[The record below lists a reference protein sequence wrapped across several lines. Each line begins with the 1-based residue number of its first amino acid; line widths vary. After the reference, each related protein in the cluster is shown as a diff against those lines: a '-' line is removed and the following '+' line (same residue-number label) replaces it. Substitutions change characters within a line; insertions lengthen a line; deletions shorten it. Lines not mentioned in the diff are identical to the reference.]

1 MMAKVTGGC
10 LCGALRFE
18 AKGAPLRIGLC
29 HCMDCRKHH
38 GAVFHAS
45 AVYPEDAVTFTG
57 QSRHYMERHFCPR
70 CGSSVYSRS
79 GDEIELHLGSM
90 DSPNVF
96 SPTYELWTI
105 RREDWLPPF
114 PLRQSYEK
122 DRTPG
127 PDTDKDQDR

>member
-1 MMAKVTGGC
+1 MAKVTGGC

-18 AKGAPLRIGLC
+18 AEGDPLRVGLC

-38 GAVFHAS
+38 GALFHAS
-45 AVYPEDAVTFTG
+45 AIYSEDAVIIHG
-57 QSRHYMERHFCPR
+57 QSRHYQKRHFCPR

-79 GDEIELHLGSM
+79 GEEIELHLGSM
-90 DSPNVF
+90 DSPSVF
-96 SPTYELWTI
+96 APTYELWTI

-122 DRTPG
+122 DRPPE
-127 PDTDKDQDR
+127 PDIDEERDG